1 MYNNYYIIFFYDK
14 NFINGFKFE
23 LLLIFMKMYYLY
35 LICFIN
41 YKLILIGRNSKI

>member
-23 LLLIFMKMYYLY
+23 LLLIFMIENVL
-35 LICFIN
+35 FIFN
-41 YKLILIGRNSKI
+41 MFYKL